1 MNNSELSAYI
11 KHYIEKDKTGRAIM
25 LTGPWGIGK
34 SFYLK
39 NELIP
44 FLEKEENGKHQC
56 IVVSLY
62 GLSDTAEISKAI
74 FFEAKL
80 KLLNPKTSGG
90 KTVQL
95 IAKTIFKGVTSYFGV
110 DLSAKEKDLQKLYRS
125 IDLSG
130 KLIILEDVERSQIDI
145 LTFLGYVNNL
155 VEQDGVKVLLVTN
168 EEEIIKTEPLAN
180 DRRED
185 APFIL
190 GLSGEEKEKAPQ
202 KKYTENTLCYLAVKE
217 KTVSDTICFEGDLK
231 AAVRQIIC
239 LSDCEK
245 LKQYGDDD
253 SAKDVVEIM
262 LMSRSQNLR
271 SIMFACQ
278 KTADIFEV
286 MEDGPEYSEDFFR
299 AVFYGIVFFSM
310 GIHVGVNPNWI
321 GAEHISTTLGSE
333 HFPLFRFCFDY
344 ITAQRLSR
352 EAIDSDYEAFNKYK
366 LYDKSNAY
374 SDDDLRVLNNYDT
387 STEKEV
393 MSALGNV
400 EKRLK
405 DKNDISYNDYGRL
418 AVLVIALKNDLKVDI
433 EPIKELLVDN
443 LRGKGEH
450 LRDELFWSIPKRF
463 TKESADELNQLMERM
478 MLSLKDQIP
487 EIPEFDYQPTQ
498 AGLLV
503 SYVSDKRGF
512 ILESG
517 RFATRIDTQRFIEML
532 KLCSAEQIIKVREAF
547 NTLYTSIG
555 NTKEYLS
562 NDLPAILQIKK
573 EVDSIREYE
582 GFDKIQSLQ
591 CGRFAEE
598 LARIVNVLQ

>member
-1 MNNSELSAYI
+1 MNYSELNAYI

-34 SFYLK
+34 SFYIK

-44 FLEKEENGKHQC
+44 FLEKEENKKHQC

-80 KLLNPKTSGG
+80 KLVNPKTSGG

-95 IAKTIFKGVTSYFGV
+95 IAKTLFKGVTSYFGV
-110 DLSAKEKDLQKLYRS
+110 DLNADEEDLQSLYSS

-130 KLIILEDVERSQIDI
+130 KLIVLEDVERSQIDI
-145 LTFLGYVNNL
+145 LTLLGYVNNL

-168 EEEIIKTEPLAN
+168 EDEIIKTEPSV
-180 DRRED
+180 DDKKEEE
-185 APFIL
+185 PFGLL
-190 GLSGEEKEKAPQ
+190 GKEQSEAPQ

-231 AAVRQIIC
+231 VAVRQIIC

-286 MEDGPEYSEDFFR
+286 MKDGPEYSEDFFR

-310 GIHVGVNPNWI
+310 GIHAGVNLNWI
-321 GAEHISTTLGSE
+321 GAEHLSTTLGSDQ
-333 HFPLFRFCFDY
+333 FPLFRFCFDY
-344 ITAQRLSR
+344 ITAQRLNR
-352 EAIDSDYEAFNKYK
+352 EAIESDYKAFNKYK
-366 LYDKSNAY
+366 LYDKSSAY
-374 SDDDLRVLNNYDT
+374 SDEDLRVLNNYDT

-393 MSALGNV
+393 MTALANV

-405 DKNDISYNDYGRL
+405 EKNDISYSDYGRL
-418 AVLVIALKNDLKVDI
+418 AILLIGLKNDLEVDI

-443 LRGKGEH
+443 LRGKGEN

-463 TKESADELNQLMERM
+463 SKDSAEELNQLMDSM
-478 MLSLKDQIP
+478 MISLKDQIL
-487 EIPEFDYQPTQ
+487 EIPGFDYQPEQ
-498 AGLLV
+498 VGLFRD
-503 SYVSDKRGF
+503 YVSDKRGF

-517 RFATRIDTQRFIEML
+517 RFATRIDIQRFIEMF
-532 KLCSAEQIIKVREAF
+532 KHCSAEQILKVREVF
-547 NTLYTSIG
+547 NSIYLSIG
-555 NTKEYLS
+555 NIREYLS
-562 NDLPAILQIKK
+562 NDLPVILQFKQ
-573 EVDSIREYE
+573 EVNKIINYK
-582 GFDKIQSLQ
+582 GFDRIQSLQ
-591 CGRFAEE
+591 CRWFAEE